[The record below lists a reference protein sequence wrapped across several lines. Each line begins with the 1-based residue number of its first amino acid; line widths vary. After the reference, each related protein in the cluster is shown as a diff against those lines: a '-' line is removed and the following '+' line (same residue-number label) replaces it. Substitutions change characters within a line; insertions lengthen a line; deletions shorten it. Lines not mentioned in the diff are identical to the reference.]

1 MLLACDIGNTN
12 SKFALY
18 NSSGRISFFV
28 LNNSEINR
36 LPEKIDVNV
45 EECAISSVA
54 PEISFEI
61 DKLIYHTFGISPF
74 FITSHSNL
82 PLTINYNPPESL
94 GADRICAAA
103 GALSLINEIE
113 NSYILAVDCGTA
125 TTANIVNGYNEFIG
139 GLIMPGLFTMS
150 ASLKKKT
157 AQLPEVA
164 LENYIGLIGSSTI
177 SCIQS
182 GILNAAAGMI
192 ERTLNHLQNEL
203 KARSVKFFITGG
215 AAKYLIPLISPEFTY
230 KEDLVLSGIKSIY
243 EYNK

>member
-18 NSSGRISFFV
+18 NGSGRVSFFV
-28 LNNSEINR
+28 LNNLELVR
-36 LPEKIDVNV
+36 LPEKIKDKLD
-45 EECAISSVA
+45 ECAISSVA
-54 PEISFEI
+54 PNISFEMDRI
-61 DKLIYHTFGISPF
+61 INSSFGIRPY
-74 FITSHSNL
+74 FITAYSHL
-82 PLTINYNPPESL
+82 PFKLNYNPPDSL
-94 GADRICAAA
+94 GTDRICAAA
-103 GALSLINEIE
+103 GALAFVKDNTSP
-113 NSYILAVDCGTA
+113 YILAIDCGTA
-125 TTANIVNGYNEFIG
+125 TTANIVNSNKEFIG

-150 ASLKKKT
+150 DSLKKKT

-164 LENYIGLIGSSTI
+164 LENYNALIGSSTI

-203 KARSVKFFITGG
+203 KAGSVKLYITGG
-215 AAKYLIPLISPEFTY
+215 AAKYIIPLISPDFNY
-230 KEDLVLSGIKSIY
+230 VEDLVLSGIKSIY